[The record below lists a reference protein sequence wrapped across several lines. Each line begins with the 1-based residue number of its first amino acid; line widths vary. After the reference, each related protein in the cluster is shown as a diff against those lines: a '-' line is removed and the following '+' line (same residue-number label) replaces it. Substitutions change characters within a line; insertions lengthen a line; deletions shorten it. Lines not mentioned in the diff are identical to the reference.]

1 MHSNEAEQH
10 LSTPASRI
18 HLHASQCHSLN
29 SLIQTL
35 RLFLYFHLFPLLFI
49 PLLSF
54 PFISF
59 PRSFVFFLTSVI
71 FLFVSTSCHLYGL
84 FISSVCLI
92 LPFSLSLLFLYP
104 LTPPLSSPPPLTF
117 FPSPPF
123 PFLSFFLIFTFI
135 FCPHIP
141 SSPWLPDFLP
151 PLLLLLSL
159 SCPVMSISRAS
170 GDHSRQ

>member
-10 LSTPASRI
+10 LSTPALRI

-59 PRSFVFFLTSVI
+59 PRSFFFFLTSVI

-104 LTPPLSSPPPLTF
+104 LTPPLSSPLLDFWFFSSLFSLVSSSRSFPLF
-117 FPSPPF
+117 LFPSS
-123 PFLSFFLIFTFI
+123 LSF
-135 FCPHIP
+135 
-141 SSPWLPDFLP
+141 
-151 PLLLLLSL
+151 
-159 SCPVMSISRAS
+159 
-170 GDHSRQ
+170 